1 MAEGNGFFDRLGKI
15 FSTNAV
21 VVRSGDKLKVV
32 DYDNYQSYG
41 LETNRPVDRY
51 NKLFS
56 GRNANLWKPNSNY
69 QSLRFELYR
78 DYEAMDSD
86 PIVASALDIY
96 SDECTLKDEFGDILT
111 IKSSKEQTRK
121 VLHNL
126 FYDVLNIEF
135 NAWPWIRNLCKYGD
149 FFLKL
154 DITENI
160 GITNALPFSSY
171 EMFREEGFDPEN
183 PEKVVFK
190 HDPSMSGG
198 ASGNMLR
205 KSSDDEEYNS
215 YEVAHF
221 RLLAD
226 TNYLPYG
233 KSMLE
238 SGRKVWKQLTLME
251 DAMLIN
257 RIMRAPER
265 RVVKIDIGNI
275 PPNEVDG
282 YMERVISKMK
292 KIPYLD
298 QNNGD
303 YNLKF
308 NMENMLEDYYLP
320 VRGGNSGTEID
331 TLSGLE
337 AISIDD
343 IEYVRNRLL
352 AAFKVPKAFLG
363 YEEGIEGKATL
374 AAEDVRFAR
383 TIERIQ
389 RIFVSELYKIA
400 MVHLASQGFSDA
412 DMVDF
417 ELNLTNSSIVY
428 EQEKINLWGEK
439 IRLASDMKDLKML
452 SEDWIYKNIFN
463 MTADQMTDE
472 REEVIQDLIQGF
484 RQDQITN
491 EGVDPA
497 KATEPIKEPTDDS
510 SDDESFEE
518 DVNMGG
524 RPKENQ
530 KKYGSQNNAFGRDP
544 IGSDA
549 IGTTK
554 TNNRSQLAAGI
565 TKVLKNNKKLISED
579 FDRDNKIDDAVRDKG
594 TILDEKNI
602 KNII

>member
-1 MAEGNGFFDRLGKI
+1 MAEGTGFFDRLGKI

-21 VVRSGDKLKVV
+21 IVRSGDKLKVV

-56 GRNANLWKPNSNY
+56 NRNANLWKPQQNY
-69 QSLRFELYR
+69 QTMRFELYS
-78 DYEAMDSD
+78 DYEAMDTD

-96 SDECTLKDEFGDILT
+96 ADECTLRDEFGEVLT
-111 IKSSKEQTRK
+111 IKSSKEQIRK
-121 VLHNL
+121 VLQNL

-154 DITENI
+154 DITEKI
-160 GITNALPFSSY
+160 GITNVVPFSSY
-171 EMFREEGFDPEN
+171 EMYREEGFDPEN
-183 PEKVVFK
+183 PEKIMFK

-198 ASGNMLR
+198 GGGNLVNR
-205 KSSDDEEYNS
+205 KGDVQEYNS
-215 YEVAHF
+215 YEIAHF
-221 RLLAD
+221 RLLSD
-226 TNYLPYG
+226 TNFLPYG

-238 SGRKVWKQLTLME
+238 SGRKIWKQLTLME

-265 RVVKIDIGNI
+265 RIIKIDIGNI

-292 KIPYLD
+292 KVPYIN
-298 QNNGD
+298 QQTGD

-331 TLSGLE
+331 TLGGLQ
-337 AISIDD
+337 AISIED

-352 AAFKVPKAFLG
+352 ASFKVPKAFLG

-400 MVHLASQGFSDA
+400 MVHLASQGFEDSDL
-412 DMVDF
+412 VDF
-417 ELNLTNSSIVY
+417 ELALTNSSIVY
-428 EQEKINLWGEK
+428 EQEKINLWSEK
-439 IRLASDMKDLKML
+439 ITLADNIKNLKMI
-452 SEDWIYKNIFN
+452 SEEWIYKNIFN
-463 MTADQMTDE
+463 MTSDQMTKE
-472 REEVIQDLIQGF
+472 REEVIQDLIQGY

-497 KATEPIKEPTDDS
+497 KETEPVEEPK
-510 SDDESFEE
+510 DEENMSGEFEE

-549 IGTTK
+549 IGVTK
-554 TNNRSQLAAGI
+554 SKRSQLAAGVKKNI
-565 TKVLKNNKKLISED
+565 NLKTRLLRED
-579 FDRDNKIDDAVRDKG
+579 FNREQRINDSIRDKG

-602 KNII
+602 KEDI